1 MSIEQDVFGV
11 DVDGWVEQNRSRDL
25 YELVREPIQNA
36 LDTGSDIDVRIDY
49 GDQSVVVEDYDPEGV
64 EDLSRFYDLFSGS
77 KQYDPEKRGRFGRGV
92 KEFIGATDEAVVSS
106 TGGALKFSFDTVYD
120 EAADEFRV
128 ESSRELFPDAER
140 DNGTVVYGSSSEWAY
155 SDLEEVEDFVSDLW
169 MPRDRELR
177 LETLNPDS
185 EMVVTGDEPDA
196 QLDNQYL
203 PTIVFDEGVQKEENR
218 LTDVEVN
225 KTEPGMGGI
234 YEMGIPVTRGED
246 FPFLFNVHQKTPVT
260 ERRNELDNSY
270 RSNLMRSLID
280 ERLDLL
286 GDSELEEE
294 YVTQYISQFTYKTS
308 EETQQ
313 QYISRRFGTDPDD
326 LLVYSDSTPKMA
338 VTWAIQREL
347 PMKNLSDYSRNIR
360 GILDSQC
367 PSVQEWFDRQNSSKS
382 IEPVEA
388 PGQDQ
393 EDLLRYCKEEILERN
408 SAERVSFEMEYISE
422 DSEDGQSHAMYSP
435 VDETIYLNA
444 LSDDWS
450 SPTPN
455 RIGTVLHE
463 IGHHETDPEED
474 GHGPRW
480 YHAVEELSGEVIQ
493 DLERELE
500 ESLDS

>member
-1 MSIEQDVFGV
+1 
-11 DVDGWVEQNRSRDL
+11 
-25 YELVREPIQNA
+25 
-36 LDTGSDIDVRIDY
+36 
-49 GDQSVVVEDYDPEGV
+49 
-64 EDLSRFYDLFSGS
+64 
-77 KQYDPEKRGRFGRGV
+77 
-92 KEFIGATDEAVVSS
+92 
-106 TGGALKFSFDTVYD
+106 
-120 EAADEFRV
+120 
-128 ESSRELFPDAER
+128 
-140 DNGTVVYGSSSEWAY
+140 
-155 SDLEEVEDFVSDLW
+155 
-169 MPRDRELR
+169 
-177 LETLNPDS
+177 
-185 EMVVTGDEPDA
+185 
-196 QLDNQYL
+196 
-203 PTIVFDEGVQKEENR
+203 
-218 LTDVEVN
+218 
-225 KTEPGMGGI
+225 
-234 YEMGIPVTRGED
+234 
-246 FPFLFNVHQKTPVT
+246 
-260 ERRNELDNSY
+260 
-270 RSNLMRSLID
+270 MRSLID

-393 EDLLRYCKEEILERN
+393 EDLLRYFNEEILERT
-408 SAERVSFEMEYISE
+408 SAEDVSFELAYISE